1 MQKTLTLIRDM
12 YLHCFKI
19 QNYLIG
25 YLILGVNYFYF
36 FLIIVIYLIFCNI
49 VYMPKEKI

>member
-25 YLILGVNYFYF
+25 YLILGVNY
-36 FLIIVIYLIFCNI
+36 LI